1 MKKLTGYRPPQHR
14 LVRNKT
20 ATLNQPISEQ
30 MSNMTATSFVGASYP
45 DDLVWYPVPSAT
57 DSEDPAALTQY
68 RILPMKL
75 NARPVHL
82 NATRPATKEALL
94 IELQYRH
101 GTVGRRL
108 ILKSR
113 FRGASSIDKKG
124 RHEVAINYLPSDD
137 PTQRELTEHIYFE
150 TPLDALDFQVRLTEA
165 L

>member
-1 MKKLTGYRPPQHR
+1 
-14 LVRNKT
+14 
-20 ATLNQPISEQ
+20 
-30 MSNMTATSFVGASYP
+30 MSSSTSTTTSFVGASYS
-45 DDLVWYPVPSAT
+45 DDLVWYPVPSASE
-57 DSEDPAALTQY
+57 SEDPAALTQY
-68 RILPMKL
+68 RIHPLKL
-75 NARPVHL
+75 NARPARA
-82 NATRPATKEALL
+82 NMPSPSKDALL
-94 IELQYRH
+94 IELHYRH

-137 PTQRELTEHIYFE
+137 PTQREITEHIYFE

>member
-1 MKKLTGYRPPQHR
+1 MST
-14 LVRNKT
+14 T
-20 ATLNQPISEQ
+20 IS
-30 MSNMTATSFVGASYP
+30 STSSFVGASYP
-45 DDLVWYPVPSAT
+45 NDLAWHPVPSALE
-57 DSEDPAALTQY
+57 SEDPAALTQY
-68 RILPMKL
+68 RILPMKI
-75 NARPVHL
+75 NARPARM
-82 NATRPATKEALL
+82 NALSPPHKDALL

-101 GTVGRRL
+101 GTVGRRI

>member
-1 MKKLTGYRPPQHR
+1 
-14 LVRNKT
+14 
-20 ATLNQPISEQ
+20 
-30 MSNMTATSFVGASYP
+30 MSNTTSTSFVGASYP
-45 DDLVWYPVPSAT
+45 NDLLWYPVASAT
-57 DSEDPAALTQY
+57 ESEDPAALTQY
-68 RILPMKL
+68 RILPMKI
-75 NARPVHL
+75 NARPAH
-82 NATRPATKEALL
+82 ATKEALL